1 MKKNRIRRYLAG
13 IAAAA
18 LIFSGTGSAVPALA
32 EDSTAAYED
41 ASLGE
46 DEGLDSL
53 TSEEGGDLDSS
64 YDSEDEGSYDD
75 SDMTDGSDED
85 GMPEGDPEPE
95 YSDEENTEG
104 MDRGYR

>member
-32 EDSTAAYED
+32 EESTAAYED

-46 DEGLDSL
+46 DE
-53 TSEEGGDLDSS
+53 
-64 YDSEDEGSYDD
+64 
-75 SDMTDGSDED
+75 
-85 GMPEGDPEPE
+85 
-95 YSDEENTEG
+95 
-104 MDRGYR
+104 

>member
-32 EDSTAAYED
+32 EESTTAYED

-46 DEGLDSL
+46 EEGFDNL
-53 TSEEGGDLDSS
+53 TSEEDGDFDTS
-64 YDSEDEGSYDD
+64 YDSEGEGSYDD
-75 SDMTDGSDED
+75 SDMTGGSEED
-85 GMPEGDPEPE
+85 GMPEGDSEP
-95 YSDEENTEG
+95 
-104 MDRGYR
+104 